1 MMSTAELTRLTAL
14 DRCDRC
20 GAQAYV
26 EVELAGGA
34 ELLFCGHHAR
44 QYEDKLLEVAI
55 VIHDE
60 TNRLVSAPATVE
72 ATAVSWPFEN

>member
-1 MMSTAELTRLTAL
+1 MTTTTLAPLTAA

-26 EVELAGGA
+26 RVLLPTG

-44 QYEDKLLEVAI
+44 QHASAWADVA
-55 VIHDE
+55 VSVQDE
-60 TNRLVSAPATVE
+60 TDRLQEEHGPVLR
-72 ATAVSWPFEN
+72 